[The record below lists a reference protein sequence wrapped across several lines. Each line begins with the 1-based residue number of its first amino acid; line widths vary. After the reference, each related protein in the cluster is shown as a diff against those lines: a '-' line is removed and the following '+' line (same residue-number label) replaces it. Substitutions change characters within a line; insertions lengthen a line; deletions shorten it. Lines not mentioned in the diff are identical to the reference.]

1 MARPRTPKIP
11 KPPRIESVPED
22 FLKYQDLP
30 KEFLNNFNNNK
41 TNSVAFVKQDG
52 SVRTMA
58 FRKRLASYQQIKS
71 TNPKSEKE
79 INILQNNNMFR
90 VYDVN
95 LYNKAL
101 AEYNGDSVKASSK
114 AYRYFLLDN
123 VLAIASGGIV
133 YDFRE
138 KNNIME
144 RFGPEVYNS
153 LSPSMKNALKID
165 IQPAQSES
173 GETLQENFKNMK
185 KKINLNQFKNLVK
198 RIIKEEKDNLKKKK
212 TIRITESQLRNQV
225 RKMLREGYD
234 DEYDMDDFEKY
245 PERYPQGETFKR
257 EAEELYLPNGALVF
271 YDFTAGEDTSG
282 NQEHYWEI
290 KNVEYFPDKN
300 DDTKY
305 YEIDI
310 YDPKYADI
318 LKMIDKDIMKWLD
331 GQGWNNEGDDYW
343 PQRPYE
349 V

>member
-173 GETLQENFKNMK
+173 GETLQESFK
-185 KKINLNQFKNLVK
+185 KKINLNEFKSLVK

-212 TIRITESQLRNQV
+212 TIRITESELRSEIRRMLRNN
-225 RKMLREGYD
+225 Y
-234 DEYDMDDFEKY
+234 
-245 PERYPQGETFKR
+245 
-257 EAEELYLPNGALVF
+257 
-271 YDFTAGEDTSG
+271 
-282 NQEHYWEI
+282 
-290 KNVEYFPDKN
+290 
-300 DDTKY
+300 
-305 YEIDI
+305 
-310 YDPKYADI
+310 
-318 LKMIDKDIMKWLD
+318 
-331 GQGWNNEGDDYW
+331 
-343 PQRPYE
+343 
-349 V
+349 